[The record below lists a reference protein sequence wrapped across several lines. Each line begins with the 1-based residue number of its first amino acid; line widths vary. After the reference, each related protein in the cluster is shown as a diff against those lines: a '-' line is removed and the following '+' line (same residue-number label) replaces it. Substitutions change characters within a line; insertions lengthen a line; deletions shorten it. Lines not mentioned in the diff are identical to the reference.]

1 MGNAIRCTLTSRRK
15 FVSIFDDN
23 AGDASRRCAT
33 PQTAKGRASVLF
45 LFPAVLSASASQR
58 YLTDA
63 TMESINSTPPSMSS
77 LPSNRDTSM
86 CPSSNTSISTR
97 CPTTV
102 TEGDR
107 IARAFLRLSRQR
119 GAQRARP
126 RRGQGRPDDGRSA
139 ALARRGGSRAPHR
152 GVRHLPAHGRLVSG
166 ALRAHGVRDRAAAL
180 LHHDGREVHV
190 STRSGRGPLSGLRA
204 VVVARFA
211 ARAST
216 VVLEGDRRGA
226 ALFRP
231 GYTPHA
237 GGSTEQALEYLA
249 RSPAAQA
256 AAYGGN
262 WQAPTR
268 G

>member
-45 LFPAVLSASASQR
+45 YCWPFCPRPPRSAIWPTPRWSRSIRLHLQCPR
-58 YLTDA
+58 YPR
-63 TMESINSTPPSMSS
+63 IGTPP
-77 LPSNRDTSM
+77 

-190 STRSGRGPLSGLRA
+190 STRSGRGPLSALRA